1 MYFRRMIWVV
11 LASLVLAPMA
21 AMADT
26 DMAAPKPAT
35 SPEFEKM
42 KSLVGNWTG
51 KCKMG
56 CLKDQDLLVNYKL
69 TGGGSAVVETIS
81 PGTPH
86 EMTTIYH
93 MEKGQLVMSHYCTLG
108 NCPKMTLKKSTDNEL
123 SFEMKGKDGISSAQ
137 EMHMHA
143 LDITWKDANHISA
156 SWVMYTDG
164 KANPVEP
171 FVLTRKN

>member
-1 MYFRRMIWVV
+1 
-11 LASLVLAPMA
+11 
-21 AMADT
+21 MADT
-26 DMAAPKPAT
+26 DMAAPQQKT

-42 KSLVGNWTG
+42 ESLVGDWTG

-69 TGGGSAVVETIS
+69 TGGGTAVLETIA
-81 PGTPH
+81 PGTPK
-86 EMTTIYH
+86 EMTTVYH
-93 MEKGQLVMSHYCTLG
+93 MENGKLVMNHYCTMG
-108 NCPKMTLKKSTDNEL
+108 NCPKMTLKKSSDNEL
-123 SFEMKGKDGISSAQ
+123 FFEMKGNDGISSAN
-137 EMHMHA
+137 EPHMHA
-143 LDITWKDANHISA
+143 LDITRKDANHISA